1 MAININDAW
10 KVNKNGTLRTTPS
23 YNISNLN
30 ANFTNLDADK
40 RHGIYNNVP
49 LEMWWAHYDWGE
61 TTPQS
66 TIDYCRSV
74 VSRANEMFD
83 YSYCWAGLG
92 YESFI
97 SRTQYVCYYNL
108 VNGKGDKPVIYQDE
122 STNTPWTF
130 DYNTHE
136 TRSNYFYPNGQNWN
150 YSNFRNNKGQYGYQE
165 CWKNNTNTGN
175 PNNSTQYWGSST
187 AYAFV
192 NWTPLH
198 IIAPKN
204 WVNLIVVIAKKS
216 LTSLDFVNNVGA
228 WDLYTYAK
236 TSVHE
241 EYPYVIGTFIVP
253 YMEYDGSAAPSGKR
267 YPLQTGDSAN
277 AQYMFRLTNYV
288 RPSIAGQYIY
298 TSDDDVTNYFH
309 ESPWHSGIIS
319 RSPMQ
324 GSFVTWSGFY
334 NGGLRYLCD
343 TSPTSTPLT
352 TLCAIQIGGAIRP
365 MSASRLLNENGIYSY
380 ADTLYLSV
388 ELGNSKWQREFGEY
402 TYTEYDTTYTKKG
415 VCYYREFDS
424 SFYEECMQQTACFG
438 LLFTDRHSVAYEG
451 DIDDRNMFLGVLDD
465 NNIGHGE
472 YTRGYENLDQK
483 QLNWTNTEDADYSP
497 SYNPPVPDTD
507 PNTYNRNWA
516 YNLPSGIASG
526 VKYYIMRQ
534 GEVTKLIKELWA
546 AINTQAGQ
554 DDPEKECK
562 KTFLSTNPMDVLVS
576 LKRFPFSL
584 ESPSPNQPVSI
595 KLGTYTSNAVG
606 YEPGVDHK
614 KLNLGSAYIHPHFG
628 GNFLDYSLTS
638 AQLYVPF
645 CGIIDID
652 ISVFMGAYLSVDMV
666 FDLLNGAVTA
676 YVHKQRYSSG
686 NLVEDK
692 CFYTLT
698 GQCSIDLPFSGIQT
712 ATIENQLMN
721 TKTSSLKNAI
731 KGFASGAT
739 IVAGLTAAAASG
751 GLTIPIAGAIG
762 SGVLGAADSMLNA
775 TKINYDMT
783 HTEAPIKQMGSQ
795 DGVSGWY
802 ADLHAILYIYR
813 PVVKDEYIQYES
825 PNQVVFDPIAMLNY
839 GKTVGFATLDSTTL
853 SNYHGYTEIV
863 NANLST
869 IPATATEKIMIQNAL
884 TSGVILPY

>member
-10 KVNKNGTLRTTPS
+10 KVNKNGTLRTEPS
-23 YNISNLN
+23 YNLTKLSANLSNLE
-30 ANFTNLDADK
+30 LDK

-49 LEMWWAHYDWGE
+49 IEMWWAHYDWGE

-74 VSRANEMFD
+74 VSRANEFYD
-83 YSYCWAGLG
+83 NSYCWAGLG

-97 SRTQYVCYYNL
+97 SRADYVCYGNI
-108 VNGKGDKPVIYQDE
+108 VTGQSDKPLEYRDS
-122 STNTPWTF
+122 STNTSWTF
-130 DYNTHE
+130 DYNTQERQSGQYANGANWHYGDWQ
-136 TRSNYFYPNGQNWN
+136 SNK
-150 YSNFRNNKGQYGYQE
+150 STYGYQQ
-165 CWKNNTNTGN
+165 CWKNNTNISN
-175 PNNSTQYWGSST
+175 PNNNNQYWQYYGFCDWSPI
-187 AYAFV
+187 
-192 NWTPLH
+192 NIL
-198 IIAPKN
+198 APKN
-204 WVNLIVVIAKKS
+204 WINLIVVIAKKS
-216 LTSLDFVNNVGA
+216 LSSLDYISNVGA

-241 EYPYVIGTFIVP
+241 EYPYILGVFIVP
-253 YMEYDGSAAPSGKR
+253 YMEYEGSVAPSGKR
-267 YPLQTGDSAN
+267 SALMTGDSSNQARL
-277 AQYMFRLTNYV
+277 FRLTTYLQ
-288 RPSIAGQYIY
+288 PAISGKLLY
-298 TSDDDVTNYFH
+298 TSRDGQTQNYMH
-309 ESPWHSGIIS
+309 EYAWHPGIIS
-319 RSPMQ
+319 RTPMI
-324 GSFVTWSGFY
+324 GSFINY
-334 NGGLRYLCD
+334 NETSARPLRYLTD
-343 TSPTSTPLT
+343 TNPSSNPRS
-352 TLCAIQIGGAIRP
+352 TLCAIQIAGAINP
-365 MSASRLLNENGIYSY
+365 ESSKALTQNGIFTYR
-380 ADTLYLSV
+380 DTLDISV

-402 TYTEYDTTYTKKG
+402 TYTDSGTTYTKKG

-424 SFYEECMQQTACFG
+424 SFYEECMQQAACFG
-438 LLFTDRHSVAYEG
+438 LLFTDRYSVAYEG

-576 LKRFPFSL
+576 LKRFPFLL

-712 ATIENQLMN
+712 ATLENQLMN

-813 PVVKDEYIQYES
+813 PVVKDEYIQDES
-825 PNQVVFDPIAMLNY
+825 PNQVVFNPIAMLNY

-853 SNYHGYTEIV
+853 SNYHGYTEVV